1 MSSARKLN
9 RSMCFLQAEEPDQ
22 SFFGVPLSIRTVGK
36 DFGVFVCGI
45 VDEFKYIS
53 QHKIAK

>member
-1 MSSARKLN
+1 
-9 RSMCFLQAEEPDQ
+9 MCFLQAEEPDQ